1 MRALLMGPF
10 LKWAG
15 RLSHP
20 RLFAVIGALFL
31 FDMVVPDFVPFL
43 DEILLGLGTL
53 VLANLKRKPSPD
65 ASHGNVI
72 EGEAR
77 KR

>member
-1 MRALLMGPF
+1 MRALLLRPL

-20 RLFAVIGALFL
+20 RLFAVIAALFV
-31 FDMVVPDFVPFL
+31 FDMMVPDLIPFI

-53 VLANLKRKPSPD
+53 VLANLKRKPD
-65 ASHGNVI
+65 AGTDSRVI
-72 EGEAR
+72 DGEAR

>member
-1 MRALLMGPF
+1 MRALLMGPI

-20 RLFAVIGALFL
+20 RLFAVIGALFF
-31 FDMVVPDFVPFL
+31 FDMIVPDFIPFI

-53 VLANLKRKPSPD
+53 VLANLKRKPEPAATSD
-65 ASHGNVI
+65 DVI
-72 EGEAR
+72 DVEVR

>member
-1 MRALLMGPF
+1 MRALLLGPL

-20 RLFAVIGALFL
+20 RLFAVIGALFV
-31 FDMVVPDFVPFL
+31 FDLMVPDLIPFI

-53 VLANLKRKPSPD
+53 VIANLKRKPEPVTDSR
-65 ASHGNVI
+65 VI
-72 EGEAR
+72 DGEAR